1 MICELY
7 LYDYLLIIYVRFS
20 TNVSFSKNQ
29 NVHIQRTPCIIQFKK
44 TRAWLIEMLK
54 LANELELNPINN
66 LCKVAAYFFFKLISG
81 NKALPILWIRS
92 CQRNAWKHGYGL

>member
-29 NVHIQRTPCIIQFKK
+29 NVNIQRTPCIIQFKK

-66 LCKVAAYFFFKLISG
+66 LCKAAAYFFFKLISA
-81 NKALPILWIRS
+81 NSLDKELSKECLKTWLWFVAVI
-92 CQRNAWKHGYGL
+92 